1 MPRTTDVSLNEWA
14 IHVNALF
21 DRGRGSSHQL
31 PGTDLYELLCLVQC
45 DYDDV
50 DRLYIDHE
58 TVGG

>member
-1 MPRTTDVSLNEWA
+1 
-14 IHVNALF
+14 
-21 DRGRGSSHQL
+21 L